1 MPLSPES
8 SKGLPGEKAPR
19 TETTFF
25 AKFNMSDWLVREIRM
40 SSNTL
45 FYKLNRALCE
55 REGLSV
61 DEVCV
66 FFEGKELQA
75 DQRTGDV
82 EMHNDAVVSFIERKL
97 VYPTLEPSTPHAA
110 PPVQDF
116 E

>member
-1 MPLSPES
+1 MPRSPEAS
-8 SKGLPGEKAPR
+8 RSPPLTLGPR
-19 TETTFF
+19 VTTFF
-25 AKFNMSDWLVREIRM
+25 AKFNMRDGLVREIRM
-40 SSNTL
+40 SSNTP
-45 FYKLNRALCE
+45 FSKLKRALCE
-55 REGLSV
+55 IEGLSV

-82 EMHNDAVVSFIERKL
+82 EMHNGAVLSVIERKL
-97 VYPTLEPSTPHAA
+97 VYATLEPSTPRAA